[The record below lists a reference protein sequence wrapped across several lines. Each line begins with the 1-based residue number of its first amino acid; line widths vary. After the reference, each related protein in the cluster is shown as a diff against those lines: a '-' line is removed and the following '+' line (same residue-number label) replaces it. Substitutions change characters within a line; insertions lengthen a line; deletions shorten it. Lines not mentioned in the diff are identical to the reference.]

1 MITIPKRKC
10 NKVNCNE
17 LINFNESY
25 CDEHKQLSKQSNK
38 DYDSLRNKRDNQY
51 RKFYNSKA
59 WKDAR
64 HISML
69 RHDSLCQECLRNGL
83 YTQADIVDHIT
94 ELRDDYSRRLDQK
107 NLSPLCHYHH
117 NKKTYREKQ
126 RRLSEQNK
134 NN

>member
-1 MITIPKRKC
+1 MITIPVRKC

-83 YTQADIVDHIT
+83 YTQADVIDHIV
-94 ELRDDYSRRLDQK
+94 ELRDDYSRRLDQS
-107 NLSPLCHYHH
+107 NLEPLCHDCH

-134 NN
+134 KK

>member
-1 MITIPKRKC
+1 MITIPLKKC

-59 WKDAR
+59 WKDAS
-64 HISML
+64 HNATL
-69 RHDSLCQECLRNGL
+69 KANSLCQECIRNGK
-83 YTQADIVDHIT
+83 YTIGVEVDHII
-94 ELRDDYSRRLDQK
+94 ELRDDWNKRLDRD
-107 NLSPLCHYHH
+107 NLELLCAKCHRE
-117 NKKTYREKQ
+117 KTYREKQ

>member
-1 MITIPKRKC
+1 MKKC
-10 NKVNCNE
+10 SKVNCKE

-69 RHDSLCQECLRNGL
+69 RHDSLCQEHLRNGL
-83 YTQADIVDHIT
+83 YAQADVVDHIV
-94 ELRDDYSRRLDQK
+94 ELRDDYSRRLDQS
-107 NLSPLCHYHH
+107 NLEPLCHDCH

-126 RRLSEQNK
+126 R
-134 NN
+134 

>member
-1 MITIPKRKC
+1 MKKC

-25 CDEHKQLSKQSNK
+25 CDEHKQLSEQSNK

-69 RHDSLCQECLRNGL
+69 RHDSLCQECLRSSSR
-83 YTQADIVDHIT
+83 YTQADVIDHIV
-94 ELRDDYSRRLDQK
+94 ELRDDYSRRLDQS
-107 NLSPLCHYHH
+107 NLEPLCHDCH